1 MTLEIV
7 VGSAIGTLLIAGAVQ
22 IALWTLRIRRPKPQ
36 FVAWTA
42 VLIASMAM
50 PAICLAAATRA
61 LPPHQPFGSSRWL
74 TGCYVFVATLLLVHL
89 MRGLIL
95 SWRTLRATR
104 PVEADWAKGGT
115 LCEKPQASRLRTSKL
130 RTSTWIGAPVTIGS
144 HVLLPA
150 ECVNWDARKRRAVLA
165 HETAHAARGDFHI
178 QLLSRLHCAVVWFSP
193 LSWWL
198 HRRLTALAELASDD
212 DAIEAL
218 GDREAYAAILREIAR
233 LPNPRFIGVTMARPA
248 TIRRR
253 LARIMTEAQPNPNLS
268 SDQQSEETYREE
280 NGRHPVARNIRHCPV
295 VQFRTRVSHQNEWQ
309 MLPVV

>member
-1 MTLEIV
+1 MLEIV
-7 VGSAIGTLLIAGAVQ
+7 VGTAIGTLLTACVVQ
-22 IALWTLRIRRPKPQ
+22 IGLWTLRIRRPKPQ
-36 FVAWTA
+36 FAAWTA

-74 TGCYVFVATLLLVHL
+74 TGCYVFVATLLLLRL

-95 SWRTLRATR
+95 SCRMLGATR

-115 LCEKPQASRLRTSKL
+115 PCEKPRTSKLRTSKL

-144 HVLLPA
+144 RVLLPA

-165 HETAHAARGDFHI
+165 HETAHTARGDFYV

-198 HRRLTALAELASDD
+198 HGRLTALTELTSDD
-212 DAIEAL
+212 AAIAAL
-218 GDREAYAAILREIAR
+218 GDPPAYAAILRDIAR

-248 TIRRR
+248 TIGLR
-253 LARIMTEAQPNPNLS
+253 LARIMTEAQPNVNLS
-268 SDQQSEETYREE
+268 PDQQSEEIHREE

-295 VQFRTRVSHQNEWQ
+295 VRFRTRVSQQNEWQ

>member
-1 MTLEIV
+1 VTLEIV
-7 VGSAIGTLLIAGAVQ
+7 VGSAIGTLLTACAVQ
-22 IALWTLRIRRPKPQ
+22 IALWTLRIRQPKPQ
-36 FVAWTA
+36 LAAWTA

-74 TGCYVFVATLLLVHL
+74 AGCYIFVATLLLLRLVW
-89 MRGLIL
+89 GLIL
-95 SWRTLRATR
+95 SCRMLRATR
-104 PVEADWAKGGT
+104 PVEADRVKVGT
-115 LCEKPQASRLRTSKL
+115 PWEKPRTSKL

-165 HETAHAARGDFHI
+165 HETAHAARGDFHV

-198 HRRLTALAELASDD
+198 HHRLTALAELASDD
-212 DAIEAL
+212 AAIEAL
-218 GDREAYAAILREIAR
+218 GNREAYAAILREIAR
-233 LPNPRFIGVTMARPA
+233 LPTPRFIGVTMARPA
-248 TIRRR
+248 TIGLR

-268 SDQQSEETYREE
+268 PDQQSEETYREE

-295 VQFRTRVSHQNEWQ
+295 VQFRTRISHQNEWQ

>member
-1 MTLEIV
+1 MLEIV

-22 IALWTLRIRRPKPQ
+22 MALWTLRIRQPKPQ
-36 FVAWTA
+36 LAAWTA
-42 VLIASMAM
+42 VLIASTAM
-50 PAICLAAATRA
+50 PAICLAVATCA
-61 LPPHQPFGSSRWL
+61 LPPHQPFGSSQWL
-74 TGCYVFVATLLLVHL
+74 TGCYVFVATLLLLRL

-95 SWRTLRATR
+95 SCRMLRATR
-104 PVEADWAKGGT
+104 PVEADWAKGRT
-115 LCEKPQASRLRTSKL
+115 LCEQPRTSRLRTSKL

-165 HETAHAARGDFHI
+165 HETAHAARRDFYV
-178 QLLSRLHCAVVWFSP
+178 QLLSRLHCAVVWFNP

-198 HRRLTALAELASDD
+198 HHRLTALSELASDD
-212 DAIEAL
+212 AAIEAL
-218 GDREAYAAILREIAR
+218 GNREAYAAVLREIAR

-253 LARIMTEAQPNPNLS
+253 VARIMTETQPNPNLS
-268 SDQQSEETYREE
+268 PDQQSEETYREE